1 MPPKKK
7 DVKAGNTSLG
17 IAVEEDLSDAASLP
31 LLNDFVFFNM
41 YAFKYRRNR
50 LNLEKALF

>member
-7 DVKAGNTSLG
+7 EDKKALG
-17 IAVEEDLSDAASLP
+17 QAVDEDISDAASLP
-31 LLNDFVFFNM
+31 LLNDFVFFNL

-50 LNLEKALF
+50 LSLERALF